1 MKRVVLCR
9 PQGPRNVGSALRAV
23 ENLGPADL
31 FLVRP
36 ERPALLEHPEFE
48 QMAHGVEDFENKV
61 HVVDSLEE
69 ALAECTDSVGFTA
82 RARHHRIVEPL
93 RAVQSE
99 VAALCAE
106 PERRVALVFG
116 SEVSGL
122 DETETD
128 LCQRLVHIELT
139 GGHASLNLATAVA
152 LVLFAVQSPPAAL
165 AKTSSGVPLAG
176 KDREFLVHNVAET
189 LAGKAWTESA
199 ARDIRASVTRVLRG
213 ARLETRDARAWH
225 MAMRALGSERTPKD
239 LGKEPSGGGATPSD
253 SL

>member
-31 FLVRP
+31 WLVRP
-36 ERPALLEHPEFE
+36 ERAALLEHPEFE
-48 QMAHGVEDFENKV
+48 QMAHGVEDYERKV
-61 HVVDSLEE
+61 RVVDSLDE

-82 RARHHRIVEPL
+82 RARHHRIVQPL
-93 RAVQSE
+93 RAAQGE
-99 VAALCAE
+99 LETQCAD

-122 DETETD
+122 NETETD
-128 LCQRLVHIELT
+128 RCQQLVHIELT

-152 LVLFAVQSPPAAL
+152 LVLFAVQSPPEAQP
-165 AKTSSGVPLAG
+165 KTSSGVPLAG
-176 KDREFLVHNVAET
+176 TDREFLIHNVAET
-189 LAGKAWTESA
+189 LSGKAWTESA
-199 ARDIRASVTRVLRG
+199 ARDIHAAVTRVLRG

-239 LGKEPSGGGATPSD
+239 LREAPDGPGQTPN
-253 SL
+253 

>member
-9 PQGPRNVGSALRAV
+9 PEGPRNVGSALRAV

-36 ERPALLEHPEFE
+36 KRPALLEHPEFE

-61 HVVDSLEE
+61 RVVDSLEE
-69 ALAECTDSVGFTA
+69 ALEECTDSVGFTA

-93 RAVQSE
+93 RGVQSE
-99 VAALCAE
+99 LEAQCAD

-128 LCQRLVHIELT
+128 LCQRLVYLELT
-139 GGHASLNLATAVA
+139 GAHASLNLATAVA
-152 LVLFAVQSPPAAL
+152 LVLFAVQAPPVAEP
-165 AKTSSGVPLAG
+165 KTSTGVPLAG
-176 KDREFLVHNVAET
+176 RDREFLVHNVAET

-199 ARDIRASVTRVLRG
+199 ARDVRASVTRVLRS

-239 LGKEPSGGGATPSD
+239 LGEEPPAGGDGQLS
-253 SL
+253 